1 MQNLGID
8 VLFKGTNMMRLLGG
22 LWVSLRISLI
32 AVLFSILLGVPLGI
46 LMSRKSRIIRA
57 ITRLYLEIVRIMPQM
72 VLLFIVFFGT
82 TRVFGWNL
90 DAEVASVIVFSF
102 WGCAEMSD
110 LVRGALISI
119 PKHQYE
125 SAKALGMN
133 SLTVFVFIILPQTI
147 RRLLPLSINLVTRMI
162 KTTSLVMLIGVV
174 EVLKVGQ
181 QIIEANRTSSP
192 NAAFGVYG
200 TVLLLYFIGCWPI
213 SMLSK
218 YLEKRWNNV

>member
-1 MQNLGID
+1 MPNLGIE
-8 VLFKGTNMMRLLGG
+8 VLFKGSNMARLLGG

-32 AVLFSILLGVPLGI
+32 AVGFSIGLGIPLGI
-46 LMSRKSRIIRA
+46 VMTSKSPVIRV
-57 ITRLYLEIVRIMPQM
+57 ITRLYLEVVRIMPQM
-72 VLLFIVFFGT
+72 VLLFLVFFGT
-82 TRVFGWNL
+82 TRAFGWNL
-90 DAEVASVIVFSF
+90 NAEVASVIVFSF
-102 WGCAEMSD
+102 WGCAEMAD
-110 LVRGALISI
+110 LVRGAFISI

-133 SLTVFVFIILPQTI
+133 SFLVFSFIILPQTL

-162 KTTSLVMLIGVV
+162 KTTSLVMMIGVV

-200 TVLLLYFIGCWPI
+200 TVFLLYFIGCWPI

-218 YLEKRWNNV
+218 YLEKKWNNS